1 MTERSLT
8 PGEIDLG
15 RSVFG
20 DAIDYSQVR
29 MIRRK
34 WWPLQPKNTIMT
46 PSGNLHF
53 HPQGNTWSDDFS
65 KESMPLQGFF
75 IHEMTHV
82 WQAQKRG
89 RFYLMMMRHPFC
101 RYDYAIRAG
110 WPLERYGLEQ
120 QAEIVSH
127 AFMMRHGIGVPGV
140 PARTQLETILPREW
154 RA

>member
-1 MTERSLT
+1 MAERPLT
-8 PGEIDLG
+8 AGETALA

-20 DAIDYSQVR
+20 DAIDYTRVR
-29 MIRRK
+29 LIKRK
-34 WWPLQPKNTIMT
+34 WWPLQPRNFIMT

-53 HPQGNTWSDDFS
+53 HPRGSAWSDDFS
-65 KESMPLQGFF
+65 SETLLLQGLF

-89 RFYLMMMRHPFC
+89 KLYLPLMRHPFC

-120 QAEIVSH
+120 QAEIV
-127 AFMMRHGIGVPGV
+127 RHRFLADRKVRVPIV
-140 PARTQLETILPREW
+140 PPRELLPFTQ
-154 RA
+154 RPF